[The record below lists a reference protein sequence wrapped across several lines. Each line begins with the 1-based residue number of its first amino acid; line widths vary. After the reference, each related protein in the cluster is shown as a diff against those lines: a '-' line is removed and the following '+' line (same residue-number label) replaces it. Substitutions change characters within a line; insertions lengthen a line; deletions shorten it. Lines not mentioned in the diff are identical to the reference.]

1 MSKRSGS
8 VSTNQELAADSE
20 DNRLLREPHMKRRT
34 ALVPSASIDAELGA
48 PHSETGIATA
58 VVLPT
63 DGHDDDDRQD
73 APLAVGE
80 TQAAPASGDR
90 PVVLLV
96 EDTHEIAEVISAALS
111 RAKISTIHES
121 HGAKALDRSSNLRP
135 DVILLDIGL
144 PDISGWQF
152 LEALKSQYQGS
163 GVSVPPVIVIT
174 AFGDPANRLVGKFQG
189 VQDYLIKPFT
199 AAEVEQVVAKAL
211 AMHGE

>member
-8 VSTNQELAADSE
+8 VSTNQDLAADSE

-34 ALVPSASIDAELGA
+34 TIMPSASIDAELGA
-48 PHSETGIATA
+48 PHSETGLAAA
-58 VVLPT
+58 VVLSA
-63 DGHDDDDRQD
+63 DGRDDDDRQD

-80 TQAAPASGDR
+80 TQAVPASSER

-121 HGAKALDRSSNLRP
+121 HGAKALDRFESVKP

-152 LEALKSQYQGS
+152 LEALKTQRQVS
-163 GVSVPPVIVIT
+163 GQPLPPVIVIT

-211 AMHGE
+211 ATRGE